1 MSCVRINDAI
11 IELASHF
18 PGESP
23 QTISN
28 LLGLWYEDNPKRDN
42 MPSITELRTYMLKL
56 RDIKVPTTFS
66 VSSSPSYSVRTR
78 ENAEWSDIT
87 IALAQNFNS
96 KGEEATKR
104 HAGNKYIS
112 HELQRDNDPEV
123 IATNIYNEMVA
134 KGKTKDVK
142 LNIAGNGIYDLT
154 GSQEYYNDLM
164 TAVISKLLNKG
175 VTISAI
181 RSGGQTGIDEAG
193 IIAAQRLG
201 IPSEVH
207 STMDYRFR
215 VGPGANYDISDEV
228 KFKSRFQSQLK
239 DSKEAQLDKYIYS
252 SGTNSGFLTS
262 EGEKLLSSTFDKDKF
277 NEGTT
282 KVSLYPGSSG
292 TEIRIDFKSQKTGKD
307 YYAIYHGSPTR
318 KVWDMYNSEGGNMT
332 NVSSEQ
338 YWKNVRTV
346 VPQTLLDLVESGKY
360 AEMDSTPTKTDELG
374 SIVYSTELTEL
385 FEREYNV
392 LKQGR
397 NMSYNT
403 SVVQKA
409 LNILEGSASKML
421 DDALL
426 GQTQPEQPTVEALA
440 SENNTEY
447 TIEYT
452 PKGKTR
458 QTYTIKGA
466 KIFNKEGKEVF
477 KKDSVDRLKIFANFA
492 IKQGRAVVVE
502 HKGTKYVVNNRDQII
517 SGTTGKLMKWGDEN
531 GDRKNILKLA
541 HDKFNARQVATN
553 QQTVSN
559 TSTQSTITQSPSS
572 SKVITVA
579 TFGKKATPEIKG
591 EVISSRGSEFAQK
604 LTNPGNN
611 LEVEYKGKK
620 FRNAEHAYQTWKS
633 GEFDEAAYNS
643 TAFKPKGS
651 KPVNKATNYNTMVE
665 ILMAKLQ
672 QHPELIQGIIERGG
686 LEYLRKSTHEV
697 TGDKYWESSGQNK
710 FIEALS
716 EAFSRV
722 SQSENIQIEETPEFE
737 EAEIQSSVVA
747 PQPQAQ
753 PQVVPEAKPID
764 EDDFAAPALTA
775 LEEQKAVDLVFDP
788 QVRRDRV
795 NFIARLFSEKL
806 DELLKK
812 RVDEIDKIMVST
824 KLTEEEKE
832 GYRKE
837 LYALSSRESAINFYT
852 PLGIFNIVKEHFQ
865 SYLDS
870 SEEECVQA
878 EFNALKE
885 AFLDYVE
892 QNKDEEMPSDEDI
905 LNSVKGKV
913 KTKRVEYQKVVDHFN
928 ALRDEASMY
937 LLVTEKLAIDVDSM
951 EASEAAY
958 TEDNPDGSSFSDDN
972 GDNSLSKE
980 ESSNKDGWM
989 TYFRHIGSHESL
1001 SKEVRKFISE
1011 MPKLGFDG
1019 MVETDDLGNV
1029 RYLDSSYVH
1038 ATLIDKLRFMVT
1050 VEDMIPLLQKLAAT
1064 TPWVEQ
1070 VIEDLKEDE
1079 ILFSKF
1085 YTDFRKDFASYWVQ
1099 KRINNPDGTYTI
1111 ETININRPESIGYLI
1126 DSWRSNYESGTVLT
1140 DNSIYN
1146 KDGSIN
1152 KANARAVL
1160 KRLEAFNNKF
1170 QNKTTDERLE
1180 LLNDTDNWE
1189 ELMEFL
1195 KAVGISPN
1203 PATLRLALNNIHEEV
1218 EGVEFTDPIMLLL
1231 PELNIIL
1238 SGVVKGKADAT
1249 ITAEGLEKRTDLI
1262 NTFNS
1267 AYTSIA
1273 NMMAEV
1279 VEDAIESSVRE
1290 GDKTYYGHV
1299 NPSYLGKLVKQ
1310 LKNVLGDEERFEEFI
1325 QKEFGQY
1332 EWFKKDG
1339 DWRNAWLKE
1348 LVTNPKMRQALQHK
1362 VLINYDKIEYSKLD
1376 ELDYTM
1382 VLLHEFWAEDKS
1394 GMAWYHVPILSDS
1407 PSAEFI
1413 RFQKFVNGSEIDK
1426 ATRQDKTYQESI
1438 LDRLADVVQQEYD
1451 RIQIVKERFDLYQ
1464 AGYPI
1469 APIANFDM
1477 VLDKE
1482 TGNVSKG
1489 GSEFK
1494 FIPELNSYVFVDTL
1508 EDGSI
1513 VREAFLDRIERLM
1526 DSPTE
1531 LKQAIKRALNDIMEE
1546 GFESTYAE
1554 WVDIGLLDETED
1566 GKFKNLPSS
1575 KFSVG
1580 QSKTTKGIVKSLLK
1594 AKELLG
1600 GMWSPEMEEVLNKYQ
1615 NNKAVNDKAA
1625 REVFEEIHALLAF
1638 MLQDNRITSAEV
1650 SMATG
1655 GLTLKNH
1662 AKEAL
1667 RNYYWNSKLATS
1679 QIIQLTTTDLA
1690 YYKNLE
1696 DFQKRYKEVHAPSQ
1710 RLNTLAKFHGKTV
1723 GRKWERTIYIKD
1735 DIIPSPS
1742 LDIIESILREKA
1754 AKGDLDKTDVD
1765 FILSQFRNINVA
1777 DAQAYRSLSSYKA
1790 VMAMMGDWTDEMET
1804 AMEHLENG
1812 AWTIEDFM
1820 TIWTWQTK
1828 KPYLY
1833 TQIFNADGI
1842 HEGKGLKTPVQHK
1855 NSEFL
1860 LLAIYNSIAGPMGKS
1875 DKLKAINDF
1884 MEKNTIDVVQFEST
1898 TKVGLQSPIELS
1910 TSAIQA
1916 EQELLRKQGK
1926 PATEYDAVTS
1936 ILERETGIA
1945 SGTENPNV
1953 IHTVSYED
1961 YGIQTATPEHLVDHI
1976 QLIGTQIR
1984 KLITADL
1991 TEDITINGKTMTKE
2005 RWLEYFNEINTENI
2019 LQSFKEVDKIFEDP
2033 KEVEKILLEEV
2044 RSNPR
2049 YGIDMV
2055 RACTL
2060 DPKTNTFNIPLYDP
2074 VQSQRVQT
2082 LLNSIIKSR
2091 VTKQKIKGGSLIQ
2104 VSAFGLTDDLHIV
2117 FKDAEGNEISFESYK
2132 KKNPYATKEGYQE
2145 WVKDA
2150 LAKGNISVKH
2160 WECYMP
2166 AYSRELFEPLMDEN
2180 GQLDINKLPEE
2191 LRRAIGYRVPTEAKY
2206 SMAPLYIKG
2215 FLPAKNGSAIM
2226 LPAEITTISGSDFDV
2241 DKMYIML
2248 PEFHVRR
2255 YNMDQAKRDF
2265 EKSSN
2270 ALSAISKMFRKGS
2283 NIDTLASASLKFNE
2297 WFEQNKE
2304 RYKLERPE
2312 IDYIRYNYK
2321 KSAHE
2326 QSLKARNN
2334 ALIELMWGVLT
2345 SSAATSDILNP
2356 GGFEKQKR
2364 ASRVVEVLNYM
2375 YEEDLAREGYTYD
2388 TLLKASTKDLDKLL
2402 KKYKKILDPLSPRT
2416 QVILHQQNMTGAQMI
2431 GIYANHNAN
2440 HALMQHTELALD
2452 TENGAF
2458 MFNGEVKTSLHNIKN
2473 SKGEFITRNTANFLG
2488 ASVDNVKDNTL
2499 HATNQNTFTGDA
2511 AMLLSR
2517 LGYNPIEIAILMRQ
2531 PIVVEM
2537 TQEFFKQK
2545 RTGKSKKDIIEQ
2557 VIKDRAK
2564 YAKMY
2569 DNLTY
2574 DRIKEGNKF
2583 MLADL
2588 MKNIVSHKSVEYMTP
2603 QQRETYY
2610 RNQVTVGLLFQRI
2623 MNSADA
2629 LADVVAATRAD
2640 TQGGAAGPTIADTMI
2655 KIQKVRNLVKQIQT
2669 NEKFPL
2675 IGANVIDDIG
2685 YSGNI
2690 DSMRRK
2696 LLTSR
2701 LPYLQAFYSLGIKE
2715 TEKLMGRYFPH
2726 YTKHFQEVLL
2736 GRQDA
2741 DGNYIFKG
2749 LYDYTKSGKLD
2760 VKTINSIYNDL
2771 LLYIM
2776 SKTSFFGRSINKE
2789 GKYEEPGEKRRR
2801 FINDFPAYFQKVVR
2815 ENEDIANLE
2824 FIKRLSVISPN
2835 AKNPVSIV
2843 IFNNIGKLSPILRER
2858 FMRDWATMLYMDN
2871 PKAQELA
2878 LNLFLYSSF
2887 RNGFAF
2893 GPSTFIHLAPVAL
2906 RQVIPDY
2913 ISTLRGVFKPD
2924 DYREFITQYIY
2935 NHLDNRRF
2943 VPLIPK
2949 DSPIAFTNSAG
2960 EILSSI
2966 SITIHDNSKDMTAVK
2981 EVKSIDG
2988 EKHYK
2993 FMDFIAKNVGNKTVY
3008 YRLNMQTGNTAVYD
3022 RIEPLGYKNNF
3033 LEYEYGRNVEEMK
3046 SVIDVNRMSD
3056 SEKHSTEFTSSDNVD
3071 YDSFSTVS
3079 VNPGVLDK
3087 TSKDIYGQS
3096 FFKEEDE
3103 NPFTSIEPN
3112 KNYEDAEGKPM
3123 CK

>member
-28 LLGLWYEDNPKRDN
+28 LLGLWYEANPKRDD
-42 MPSITELRTYMLKL
+42 MPSITELRTYMLEL

-360 AEMDSTPTKTDELG
+360 AEMDSTPTNTDELG

-385 FEREYNV
+385 FEKEYNV

-397 NMSYNT
+397 NISYNT

-409 LNILEGSASKML
+409 LNILEDNATKML

-426 GQTQPEQPTVEALA
+426 EQTQPEQPTVEALA

-541 HDKFNARQVATN
+541 HDKFNARQVATIN
-553 QQTVSN
+553 SSTPIPPSSVTEHNGTWSRAEVEKDSDSLYIFTDNTDRDSGRGIIPSTSKYSQKYGEGKHFPTQTQAVIRGLDN
-559 TSTQSTITQSPSS
+559 AMPLSTQRWYHEGAKGASGRWTDADFDEFKETIDAEIEDIVKEWKSGKYKRIVVGSIDGFFNTRISNISMERTPKLYQYLQSKLSEIGIRPIIPTQAQSTTTQSPSS

-579 TFGKKATPEIKG
+579 TFGRKATPEIKG

-722 SQSENIQIEETPEFE
+722 SQSENIQIEEAPEFE
-737 EAEIQSSVVA
+737 EAEAQSTAVNS
-747 PQPQAQ
+747 QPQAQ

-795 NFIARLFSEKL
+795 NLIARLFSEKL
-806 DELLKK
+806 DELLEK

-852 PLGIFNIVKEHFQ
+852 PLGIFNMVKEHFQ

-878 EFNALKE
+878 EFNALKS

-892 QNKDEEMPSDEDI
+892 QNKDEEIPSDEDI

-913 KTKRVEYQKVVDHFN
+913 KVKRVEYQKVVDHFN

-989 TYFRHIGSHESL
+989 TYFRHVGSHESL

-1070 VIEDLKEDE
+1070 VIEDLEEDE
-1079 ILFSKF
+1079 VLFSKF

-1249 ITAEGLEKRTDLI
+1249 VTAEGLEKRTDLI

-1482 TGNVSKG
+1482 TGEISKG

-1494 FIPELNSYVFVDTL
+1494 FIPELNSYVFEDTL

-1566 GKFKNLPSS
+1566 GEFKNLPSS

-1696 DFQKRYKEVHAPSQ
+1696 DFQKRYKEVYAPSQ

-1875 DKLKAINDF
+1875 GKLKAINDF

-2005 RWLEYFNEINTENI
+2005 RWLKYFNEINTENI

-2132 KKNPYATKEGYQE
+2132 KKNPYATKEGYQK

-2226 LPAEITTISGSDFDV
+2226 LPAEITAISGSDFD
-2241 DKMYIML
+2241 
-2248 PEFHVRR
+2248 
-2255 YNMDQAKRDF
+2255 
-2265 EKSSN
+2265 
-2270 ALSAISKMFRKGS
+2270 
-2283 NIDTLASASLKFNE
+2283 
-2297 WFEQNKE
+2297 
-2304 RYKLERPE
+2304 
-2312 IDYIRYNYK
+2312 
-2321 KSAHE
+2321 
-2326 QSLKARNN
+2326 
-2334 ALIELMWGVLT
+2334 
-2345 SSAATSDILNP
+2345 
-2356 GGFEKQKR
+2356 
-2364 ASRVVEVLNYM
+2364 
-2375 YEEDLAREGYTYD
+2375 
-2388 TLLKASTKDLDKLL
+2388 
-2402 KKYKKILDPLSPRT
+2402 
-2416 QVILHQQNMTGAQMI
+2416 
-2431 GIYANHNAN
+2431 
-2440 HALMQHTELALD
+2440 
-2452 TENGAF
+2452 
-2458 MFNGEVKTSLHNIKN
+2458 
-2473 SKGEFITRNTANFLG
+2473 
-2488 ASVDNVKDNTL
+2488 
-2499 HATNQNTFTGDA
+2499 
-2511 AMLLSR
+2511 
-2517 LGYNPIEIAILMRQ
+2517 
-2531 PIVVEM
+2531 
-2537 TQEFFKQK
+2537 
-2545 RTGKSKKDIIEQ
+2545 
-2557 VIKDRAK
+2557 
-2564 YAKMY
+2564 
-2569 DNLTY
+2569 
-2574 DRIKEGNKF
+2574 
-2583 MLADL
+2583 
-2588 MKNIVSHKSVEYMTP
+2588 
-2603 QQRETYY
+2603 
-2610 RNQVTVGLLFQRI
+2610 
-2623 MNSADA
+2623 
-2629 LADVVAATRAD
+2629 
-2640 TQGGAAGPTIADTMI
+2640 
-2655 KIQKVRNLVKQIQT
+2655 
-2669 NEKFPL
+2669 
-2675 IGANVIDDIG
+2675 
-2685 YSGNI
+2685 
-2690 DSMRRK
+2690 
-2696 LLTSR
+2696 
-2701 LPYLQAFYSLGIKE
+2701 
-2715 TEKLMGRYFPH
+2715 
-2726 YTKHFQEVLL
+2726 
-2736 GRQDA
+2736 
-2741 DGNYIFKG
+2741 
-2749 LYDYTKSGKLD
+2749 
-2760 VKTINSIYNDL
+2760 
-2771 LLYIM
+2771 
-2776 SKTSFFGRSINKE
+2776 
-2789 GKYEEPGEKRRR
+2789 
-2801 FINDFPAYFQKVVR
+2801 
-2815 ENEDIANLE
+2815 
-2824 FIKRLSVISPN
+2824 
-2835 AKNPVSIV
+2835 
-2843 IFNNIGKLSPILRER
+2843 KLS
-2858 FMRDWATMLYMDN
+2858 ML
-2871 PKAQELA
+2871 K
-2878 LNLFLYSSF
+2878 
-2887 RNGFAF
+2887 
-2893 GPSTFIHLAPVAL
+2893 
-2906 RQVIPDY
+2906 
-2913 ISTLRGVFKPD
+2913 
-2924 DYREFITQYIY
+2924 
-2935 NHLDNRRF
+2935 
-2943 VPLIPK
+2943 
-2949 DSPIAFTNSAG
+2949 
-2960 EILSSI
+2960 
-2966 SITIHDNSKDMTAVK
+2966 
-2981 EVKSIDG
+2981 
-2988 EKHYK
+2988 
-2993 FMDFIAKNVGNKTVY
+2993 
-3008 YRLNMQTGNTAVYD
+3008 
-3022 RIEPLGYKNNF
+3022 
-3033 LEYEYGRNVEEMK
+3033 
-3046 SVIDVNRMSD
+3046 
-3056 SEKHSTEFTSSDNVD
+3056 
-3071 YDSFSTVS
+3071 
-3079 VNPGVLDK
+3079 
-3087 TSKDIYGQS
+3087 
-3096 FFKEEDE
+3096 
-3103 NPFTSIEPN
+3103 
-3112 KNYEDAEGKPM
+3112 
-3123 CK
+3123 

>member
-28 LLGLWYEDNPKRDN
+28 LLGLWYEANPKRDD
-42 MPSITELRTYMLKL
+42 MPSITELRTYMLEL

-96 KGEEATKR
+96 KEEEATKR

-112 HELQRDNDPEV
+112 HELQRGNDPEV

-154 GSQEYYNDLM
+154 GSQEYYNDLV
-164 TAVISKLLNKG
+164 TAVISKLLNRG

-193 IIAAQRLG
+193 IMAAQRLG

-228 KFKSRFQSQLK
+228 KFKNRF
-239 DSKEAQLDKYIYS
+239 
-252 SGTNSGFLTS
+252 G
-262 EGEKLLSSTFDKDKF
+262 ST
-277 NEGTT
+277 
-282 KVSLYPGSSG
+282 VS
-292 TEIRIDFKSQKTGKD
+292 
-307 YYAIYHGSPTR
+307 
-318 KVWDMYNSEGGNMT
+318 
-332 NVSSEQ
+332 
-338 YWKNVRTV
+338 
-346 VPQTLLDLVESGKY
+346 PQEDA
-360 AEMDSTPTKTDELG
+360 AEM
-374 SIVYSTELTEL
+374 
-385 FEREYNV
+385 
-392 LKQGR
+392 
-397 NMSYNT
+397 
-403 SVVQKA
+403 
-409 LNILEGSASKML
+409 L
-421 DDALL
+421 DNALL
-426 GQTQPEQPTVEALA
+426 GETQPEQPTVEALA

-492 IKQGRAVVVE
+492 IQQGRAVVVE
-502 HKGTKYVVNNRDQII
+502 HKGIKYVVNNRDQII

-531 GDRKNILKLA
+531 SDRKNILKLA

-559 TSTQSTITQSPSS
+559 TSTQSTTTQSPSS

-579 TFGKKATPEIKG
+579 TFGRKITPE
-591 EVISSRGSEFAQK
+591 
-604 LTNPGNN
+604 
-611 LEVEYKGKK
+611 
-620 FRNAEHAYQTWKS
+620 
-633 GEFDEAAYNS
+633 
-643 TAFKPKGS
+643 
-651 KPVNKATNYNTMVE
+651 NT
-665 ILMAKLQ
+665 
-672 QHPELIQGIIERGG
+672 
-686 LEYLRKSTHEV
+686 T
-697 TGDKYWESSGQNK
+697 
-710 FIEALS
+710 
-716 EAFSRV
+716 
-722 SQSENIQIEETPEFE
+722 IEEAPEFE
-737 EAEIQSSVVA
+737 EAEAQLSVTTS
-747 PQPQAQ
+747 QPQAQ

-795 NFIARLFSEKL
+795 NLIARLFSEKL
-806 DELLKK
+806 DELLEK

-852 PLGIFNIVKEHFQ
+852 PLGIFNMVKEHFQ

-878 EFNALKE
+878 EFNALKS

-913 KTKRVEYQKVVDHFN
+913 KVKRVEYQKVIDHFN

-951 EASEAAY
+951 ETAEAAY

-989 TYFRHIGSHESL
+989 TYFRHVGSHESL

-1011 MPKLGFDG
+1011 MPKLGFNG

-1050 VEDMIPLLQKLAAT
+1050 VEDMIPLLQKLAGT

-1070 VIEDLKEDE
+1070 VIEALEEDE
-1079 ILFSKF
+1079 VLFSKF

-1126 DSWRSNYESGTVLT
+1126 DSWRSNYESGTILT

-1160 KRLEAFNNKF
+1160 RRLEAFNNKF
-1170 QNKTTDERLE
+1170 QNKTTEERLE

-1249 ITAEGLEKRTDLI
+1249 VTAEGLEKRTDLI

-1310 LKNVLGDEERFEEFI
+1310 LKNVLGDEERFKEFI
-1325 QKEFGQY
+1325 QREFGQY
-1332 EWFKKDG
+1332 EWFNKDG
-1339 DWRNAWLKE
+1339 DWRNVWLKE

-1413 RFQKFVNGSEIDK
+1413 RFQKFVNGSEIDP

-1482 TGNVSKG
+1482 TGEISKG

-1580 QSKTTKGIVKSLLK
+1580 QSKTTKDIVKSLLK

-1600 GMWSPEMEEVLNKYQ
+1600 GMWSSEMEEVLNKYQ

-1638 MLQDNRITSAEV
+1638 MLQDNRITSSEV

-1735 DIIPSPS
+1735 EKIVSPS
-1742 LDIIESILREKA
+1742 YDIIESIVKDKVK
-1754 AKGDLDKTDVD
+1754 KGDLDFLDRD
-1765 FILSQFRNINVA
+1765 FILSTFKRVNVA

-1812 AWTIEDFM
+1812 TWTIEDFM
-1820 TIWTWQTK
+1820 TVWTWQTK

-1875 DKLKAINDF
+1875 DKLRAINDF

-2117 FKDAEGNEISFESYK
+2117 FKDAKGNEISFESYK
-2132 KKNPYATKEGYQE
+2132 KKNPHATKEGYQE

-2226 LPAEITTISGSDFDV
+2226 LPAEITAISGSDFD
-2241 DKMYIML
+2241 
-2248 PEFHVRR
+2248 
-2255 YNMDQAKRDF
+2255 
-2265 EKSSN
+2265 
-2270 ALSAISKMFRKGS
+2270 
-2283 NIDTLASASLKFNE
+2283 
-2297 WFEQNKE
+2297 
-2304 RYKLERPE
+2304 
-2312 IDYIRYNYK
+2312 
-2321 KSAHE
+2321 
-2326 QSLKARNN
+2326 
-2334 ALIELMWGVLT
+2334 
-2345 SSAATSDILNP
+2345 
-2356 GGFEKQKR
+2356 
-2364 ASRVVEVLNYM
+2364 
-2375 YEEDLAREGYTYD
+2375 
-2388 TLLKASTKDLDKLL
+2388 
-2402 KKYKKILDPLSPRT
+2402 
-2416 QVILHQQNMTGAQMI
+2416 
-2431 GIYANHNAN
+2431 
-2440 HALMQHTELALD
+2440 
-2452 TENGAF
+2452 
-2458 MFNGEVKTSLHNIKN
+2458 
-2473 SKGEFITRNTANFLG
+2473 
-2488 ASVDNVKDNTL
+2488 
-2499 HATNQNTFTGDA
+2499 
-2511 AMLLSR
+2511 
-2517 LGYNPIEIAILMRQ
+2517 
-2531 PIVVEM
+2531 
-2537 TQEFFKQK
+2537 
-2545 RTGKSKKDIIEQ
+2545 
-2557 VIKDRAK
+2557 
-2564 YAKMY
+2564 
-2569 DNLTY
+2569 
-2574 DRIKEGNKF
+2574 
-2583 MLADL
+2583 
-2588 MKNIVSHKSVEYMTP
+2588 
-2603 QQRETYY
+2603 
-2610 RNQVTVGLLFQRI
+2610 
-2623 MNSADA
+2623 
-2629 LADVVAATRAD
+2629 
-2640 TQGGAAGPTIADTMI
+2640 
-2655 KIQKVRNLVKQIQT
+2655 
-2669 NEKFPL
+2669 
-2675 IGANVIDDIG
+2675 
-2685 YSGNI
+2685 
-2690 DSMRRK
+2690 
-2696 LLTSR
+2696 
-2701 LPYLQAFYSLGIKE
+2701 
-2715 TEKLMGRYFPH
+2715 
-2726 YTKHFQEVLL
+2726 
-2736 GRQDA
+2736 
-2741 DGNYIFKG
+2741 
-2749 LYDYTKSGKLD
+2749 
-2760 VKTINSIYNDL
+2760 
-2771 LLYIM
+2771 
-2776 SKTSFFGRSINKE
+2776 
-2789 GKYEEPGEKRRR
+2789 
-2801 FINDFPAYFQKVVR
+2801 
-2815 ENEDIANLE
+2815 
-2824 FIKRLSVISPN
+2824 
-2835 AKNPVSIV
+2835 
-2843 IFNNIGKLSPILRER
+2843 KLS
-2858 FMRDWATMLYMDN
+2858 ML
-2871 PKAQELA
+2871 K
-2878 LNLFLYSSF
+2878 
-2887 RNGFAF
+2887 
-2893 GPSTFIHLAPVAL
+2893 
-2906 RQVIPDY
+2906 
-2913 ISTLRGVFKPD
+2913 
-2924 DYREFITQYIY
+2924 
-2935 NHLDNRRF
+2935 
-2943 VPLIPK
+2943 
-2949 DSPIAFTNSAG
+2949 
-2960 EILSSI
+2960 
-2966 SITIHDNSKDMTAVK
+2966 
-2981 EVKSIDG
+2981 
-2988 EKHYK
+2988 
-2993 FMDFIAKNVGNKTVY
+2993 
-3008 YRLNMQTGNTAVYD
+3008 
-3022 RIEPLGYKNNF
+3022 
-3033 LEYEYGRNVEEMK
+3033 
-3046 SVIDVNRMSD
+3046 
-3056 SEKHSTEFTSSDNVD
+3056 
-3071 YDSFSTVS
+3071 
-3079 VNPGVLDK
+3079 
-3087 TSKDIYGQS
+3087 
-3096 FFKEEDE
+3096 
-3103 NPFTSIEPN
+3103 
-3112 KNYEDAEGKPM
+3112 
-3123 CK
+3123 